1 MSRAED
7 IFQKLIYFGE
17 DALDDFIINRQAEE
31 LFLDFKQT
39 TPGIGKN
46 VTSLP
51 RDDRKNL
58 AKCIS
63 GFGNSE
69 GGVIVWGVECSRD
82 MDIGDVAKAKIKVP
96 NVHRYLSWLENAISG
111 CTIPSHNKVRN
122 HIISS
127 DENGNGYIATYIP
140 KAEAAPLMSTVG
152 NNIYI
157 RSGSNN
163 VPAPYSVI
171 AGMFGRSPQPNVE
184 LILTDRKLEILDNKT
199 EQLIHPDNET
209 AAPKAAPEIE
219 KIIKISFAVHLQN
232 DSSVIAR
239 ELYLS
244 CSTGSGGGEYN
255 KVRFLNYNQM
265 DSIAGM
271 PNQLNLISRP
281 ELRLPP
287 RGTLKFANIE
297 MIFTSFVD
305 SDFLFDGV
313 VGADE
318 AAPKSFRFYI
328 NKNTL
333 RSYVAKALRQEEGD
347 EEENRLLVNE
357 FFNDFFRSEF

>member
-17 DALDDFIINRQAEE
+17 DALDDYIINRQTEE
-31 LFLDFKQT
+31 LFLDFKQA
-39 TPGIGKN
+39 TPGIGKS

-69 GGVIVWGVECSRD
+69 GGVIIWGVECARD
-82 MDIGDVAKAKIKVP
+82 YDIGDVAKAKVKVK
-96 NVHRYLSWLENAISG
+96 NVHRFLSWLENAISG

-122 HIISS
+122 HIISI
-127 DENGNGYIATYIP
+127 DDNGDGYIATYIP
-140 KAEAAPLMSTVG
+140 KSEVAPLMSTVG
-152 NNIYI
+152 NSIYI

-171 AGMFGRSPQPNVE
+171 AGMFGRRPQPNIE
-184 LILTDRKLEILDNKT
+184 MTINERKIEILENTDENQLGTLKNKDPK
-199 EQLIHPDNET
+199 HP
-209 AAPKAAPEIE
+209 E
-219 KIIKISFAVHLQN
+219 KYVRISFGIQAQN
-232 DSSVIAR
+232 ASGVIAR

-244 CSTGSGGGEYN
+244 CTTEHIGSEHN
-255 KVRFLNYNQM
+255 KVRFSNYSQV
-265 DSIAGM
+265 DSITGSS
-271 PNQLNLISRP
+271 NQLNLITRP

-287 RGTLKFANIE
+287 RSTFKLANIE
-297 MIFTSFVD
+297 ITLTQHTTD
-305 SDFLFDGV
+305 DFLFDGV
-313 VGADE
+313 IGAAE
-318 AAPKSFRFYI
+318 AAPRDFRIYI

-333 RSYVAKALRQEEGD
+333 RAYVAKILRKEGD
-347 EEENRLLVNE
+347 EAQWQNE
-357 FFNDFFRSEF
+357 FFNEFFRGDF